1 MARPPRIVRPGAWY
15 HVTAR
20 GIERK
25 AIFLSEA
32 DRRHFCELLPA
43 WIERFKTILHAYVLM
58 DNHYHLLVETP
69 EANLSRAMQWL
80 NLSYTAWFNRRR
92 HRSGHLFQGRFKAIV
107 FEPRECALML
117 SRYVHLNP
125 VRVSALGL
133 DKGARRAQRQG
144 LSGAPEP
151 EIVRERLHRLRD
163 HAWSS
168 YPAYVGWRNAPAW
181 LTREPILSHLG
192 RGQGSR
198 EAAYRRYVEEAVRE
212 GLRETPWERLVENVA
227 LGSARFLRSLQQQ
240 WHGDERESPGLRRLR
255 GLPSWERAIQVV
267 EELRGEKWGEFRDRY
282 GDWGRDLAMY
292 LGQRRCG
299 LKLKELGALAGG
311 IDYGSVSGA
320 IRRLESRAQRE
331 KIMRKLLQEAL
342 RQIENN

>member
-32 DRRHFCELLPA
+32 DRRHFCELVPE
-43 WIERFKTILHAYVLM
+43 WIERFRTILHAYVLM
-58 DNHYHLLVETP
+58 DNHYHLLLETP

-92 HRSGHLFQGRFKAIV
+92 QRSGHLFQGRFKAIV

-133 DKGARRAQRQG
+133 DKAAQRAQRQG

-151 EIVRERLHRLRD
+151 EIVRERLQRLRD

-168 YPAYVGWRNAPAW
+168 YPAYVGWRNAPGW
-181 LTREPILSHLG
+181 LTRETMVSYLG
-192 RGQGSR
+192 RGEGSR

-212 GLRETPWERLVENVA
+212 GLRETPWEQLVENVA

-240 WHGDERESPGLRRLR
+240 WHGEERQSPGLRRLR

-299 LKLKELGALAGG
+299 LKLKELGALTGG

-320 IRRLESRAQRE
+320 IRRLEKRAQQE
-331 KIMRKLLQEAL
+331 KTVRKLLQEAL
-342 RQIENN
+342 RQIEND